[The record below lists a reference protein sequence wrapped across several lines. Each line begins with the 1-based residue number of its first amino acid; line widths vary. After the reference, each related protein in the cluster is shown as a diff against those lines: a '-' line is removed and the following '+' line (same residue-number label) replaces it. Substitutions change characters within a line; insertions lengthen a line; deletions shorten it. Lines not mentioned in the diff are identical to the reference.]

1 MLIGGHW
8 HDDGPKFAVFN
19 PATGDRVGDAF
30 DGGAAET
37 AAAIS
42 AASSAFPSWS
52 GQTAFKRAEILH
64 QAYRLMVERKEELAQ
79 LLTQEQGK
87 PLRAARV
94 ETQYAADF
102 LLWFA
107 EQAKRVYGDI
117 LPSPRVDQRFMV
129 LRQPVGVVGAIT
141 PWNYPISMLTRKL
154 GPALAAG
161 CTIVLKPAEA
171 TPLIAIATFRILQ
184 EAGVPDGVIN
194 LVTASDPAPVGKMYL
209 EDKRVRKITFTGSTA
224 VGKMLA
230 RGAGEHMKRISL
242 ELGGHAPFIVCK
254 DADPIYA
261 AKGAAA
267 VKFLNTGQACISPN
281 RMYVHRSALQPFL
294 TELTN
299 RVSRLT
305 VGNGL
310 DEKTG
315 VGPLINNAAV
325 DKVAN
330 QVRDAVDHGAELLC
344 GGERSSNAELVNG
357 SFYEPTILANVNP
370 DMLIY
375 TEETF
380 GPVAAVIAY
389 DDDDD
394 VIAR

>member
-1 MLIGGHW
+1 M
-8 HDDGPKFAVFN
+8 
-19 PATGDRVGDAF
+19 
-30 DGGAAET
+30 
-37 AAAIS
+37 
-42 AASSAFPSWS
+42 
-52 GQTAFKRAEILH
+52 
-64 QAYRLMVERKEELAQ
+64 
-79 LLTQEQGK
+79 
-87 PLRAARV
+87 
-94 ETQYAADF
+94 
-102 LLWFA
+102 
-107 EQAKRVYGDI
+107 
-117 LPSPRVDQRFMV
+117 
-129 LRQPVGVVGAIT
+129 
-141 PWNYPISMLTRKL
+141 
-154 GPALAAG
+154 
-161 CTIVLKPAEA
+161 
-171 TPLIAIATFRILQ
+171 
-184 EAGVPDGVIN
+184 
-194 LVTASDPAPVGKMYL
+194 
-209 EDKRVRKITFTGSTA
+209 
-224 VGKMLA
+224 
-230 RGAGEHMKRISL
+230 
-242 ELGGHAPFIVCK
+242 CK

-380 GPVAAVIAY
+380 GPGRSC
-389 DDDDD
+389 DCL
-394 VIAR
+394 R